1 MQLLLILILFSMQL
15 VNNFLKDYRKMFRL
29 IKSGE
34 TFVALDTETTGF
46 NCLTDRIIEL
56 GAVKFNYSGVLDTFQ
71 TLVNPLTPIP
81 SQITEITGIN
91 DEMVCKSPTVKECL
105 PDFLKFCEKTIIIGH
120 NVQFDLRFLKVELER
135 INKKELNNPAID
147 TLQFARWAFP
157 LDEKFKQTVLAQKL
171 GVTISEAHRAGDDA
185 WVCGNIFLRLIKAT
199 ASRQKI

>member
-1 MQLLLILILFSMQL
+1 
-15 VNNFLKDYRKMFRL
+15 
-29 IKSGE
+29 
-34 TFVALDTETTGF
+34 
-46 NCLTDRIIEL
+46 
-56 GAVKFNYSGVLDTFQ
+56 
-71 TLVNPLTPIP
+71 
-81 SQITEITGIN
+81 
-91 DEMVCKSPTVKECL
+91 MVCKSPKVKECL